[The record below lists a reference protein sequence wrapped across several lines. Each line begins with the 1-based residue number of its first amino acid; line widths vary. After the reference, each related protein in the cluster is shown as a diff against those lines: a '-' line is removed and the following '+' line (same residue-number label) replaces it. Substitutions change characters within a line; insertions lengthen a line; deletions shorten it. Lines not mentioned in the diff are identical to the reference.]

1 MADGSPA
8 PLAFEPASKETPMP
22 ERDDFLGVV
31 DKVLVEIEDIKRQSD
46 QRQTKDDSSAGV
58 ENFEF
63 RPLTEEEKQEFV
75 SSLDEE
81 RKEILAEFAP
91 RAKR

>member
-1 MADGSPA
+1 
-8 PLAFEPASKETPMP
+8 MP
-22 ERDDFLGVV
+22 ESDDFSGVV
-31 DKVLVEIEDIKRQSD
+31 DKVLIEIEDIKRQTD
-46 QRQTKDDSSAGV
+46 QRQTKNSCAGLA
-58 ENFEF
+58 NFEF

-81 RKEILAEFAP
+81 GKEILAELAP

>member
-1 MADGSPA
+1 MA
-8 PLAFEPASKETPMP
+8 

-31 DKVLVEIEDIKRQSD
+31 DKVLTEIEDIKRQTD
-46 QRQTKDDSSAGV
+46 QRQTKDDSSAGA

-63 RPLTEEEKQEFV
+63 RPLTEEERQEFV
-75 SSLDEE
+75 NSLDDEG
-81 RKEILAEFAP
+81 KEILAELAP